1 MEDIGRNWPFV
12 MTFLNQ
18 SVLENKQDTLF
29 LSFVIFGNDISDLL
43 CWVISYEKVTNIAP
57 PKIDF
62 LSTVIII
69 GLYSLKDDDSQFWAV
84 GDLFWVLGDYF
95 GFGGT
100 KETKIPNLHT
110 GPCCDVLIK
119 VFGTS
124 CKQVCVY
131 RQISCKYAK
140 CRGAHLSHGWG
151 VTFRK
156 KPWR

>member
-69 GLYSLKDDDSQFWAV
+69 GLYSLKDDDSQFWAR

-95 GFGGT
+95 GFWGT
-100 KETKIPNLHT
+100 KETKIPNLHK
-110 GPCCDVLIK
+110 PSKPAAMYLSKSLELPASRSV
-119 VFGTS
+119 
-124 CKQVCVY
+124 CKCV
-131 RQISCKYAK
+131 
-140 CRGAHLSHGWG
+140 
-151 VTFRK
+151 
-156 KPWR
+156 